1 MTERDSQG
9 ATLPDDAA
17 LRLPNTANGK
27 AWLSQF
33 EDEDLELATRLLG
46 ALTLVSHSA
55 FERALSRLLQ
65 EEAAKIKGPVALYA
79 TRETDSSNDYFQVHA
94 NAKYPFAPLDA
105 APRGADLGSEVR
117 IGNMIRNL
125 VKEQPSKFLNHPS
138 LETLRKE
145 QARAIFVVDD
155 FIGSGKR
162 TSEFI
167 TSMWHSP
174 SVMSWRSRH
183 QIHFVAIAYS
193 GTKAGIERVRKLKSG
208 PQIYIHRDC
217 PTFDEMPWRQAT
229 RNAAISLCE
238 HYGAHTSR
246 RGMRLGFGDSMAAL
260 VFEHGCPNNAPAI
273 FWAPKHPKRCWH
285 PLFPDRAVRNE
296 QASAFPPDILARDP
310 VTLLSDL
317 TDQSEKV
324 AAAVSGAPPLGI
336 TATTVLALV
345 ASGVRSRAALGY
357 ATGYDR
363 RACTDLIDE
372 CVARGYLTP
381 TLRITAK
388 GRAEL
393 GAAPDPGRRRLW
405 VPPKG
410 EDTYYPHQLRG
421 PP

>member
-1 MTERDSQG
+1 MTGHDSR
-9 ATLPDDAA
+9 TVPLPDDVA
-17 LRLPNTANGK
+17 LRLPNTVNGK

-33 EDEDLELATRLLG
+33 KNEDLELATRLLG

-65 EEAAKIKGPVALYA
+65 DEAAKIEGPVALYA
-79 TRETDSSNDYFQVHA
+79 TRETEPSDDYFQIHA
-94 NAKYPFAPLDA
+94 NAKDPFAPLDA

-125 VKEQPSKFLNHPS
+125 VKEQPGKFLNHPS

-145 QARAIFVVDD
+145 RAKAIFLVDD

-174 SVMSWRSRH
+174 SVMSWHSRH
-183 QIHFVAIAYS
+183 QIRFFAIAYS
-193 GTKAGIERVRKLKSG
+193 GTRSGIEKLRRLKCAPRIRV
-208 PQIYIHRDC
+208 HRDC
-217 PTFDEMPWRQAT
+217 PTFDDMPWRPETHEAVV
-229 RNAAISLCE
+229 ALCQY
-238 HYGAHTSR
+238 YGGRTSR
-246 RGMRLGFGDSMAAL
+246 PRTRLGFGDTMAAL
-260 VFEHGCPNNAPAI
+260 IFEHGCPNNAPAI
-273 FWAPKHPKRCWH
+273 LWAPLSRKHVWQ

-310 VTLLSDL
+310 VTLLADL
-317 TDQSEKV
+317 VDEPEEVT
-324 AAAVSGAPPLGI
+324 AAVSGAPPLGM
-336 TATTVLALV
+336 ATTAVLALV
-345 ASGVRSRAALGY
+345 ASGIRSRAALGY

-363 RACTDLIDE
+363 RACTDLIDG
-372 CVARGYLTP
+372 CIARGYLTP

-393 GAAPDPGRRRLW
+393 RAAPDPGRRKLW
-405 VPPKG
+405 VPPIG
-410 EDTYYPHQLRG
+410 EDTYYPRQLRR